1 MRSSGIGGQA
11 VMEGVMMKNKDRYA
25 VAVRK
30 PDKEIEVKV
39 SEYRSLGER
48 YPFFAIPIIRGMVA
62 FVESLIIGMKT
73 LTYSASFF
81 DDDQADK
88 KGKKKKNSESKEKA
102 VMAATIVLSIV
113 LAVGIFMI
121 GPYFISRA
129 LSKVIESEAL
139 LTLIEGLIRVV
150 LFLGYIIAISQMKE
164 IRRVFMYHGAEHKS
178 INCIESGLDLTAE
191 NAMKSSRFHKRCG
204 TSFLLVVMCISI
216 LLFMFIRADA
226 AWLRVLLR
234 ILLVPVIAG
243 ISYEF
248 IRLAGRSDNA
258 VVNVL
263 SKPGLWLQRLTT
275 REPDEDM
282 VECAIASVEAVFDWK
297 QYLEELKNGPAED
310 EKAEKTEE
318 GTKKDR
324 KDSKKKADRSE
335 RKEIPTQNLD
345 ESGDDDIDFLDYKFS
360 RTEGRKDAEVSEDE
374 AESAGSADDTESFE
388 SADTEAAEAYEAE
401 ETDGET
407 GDAAF
412 EEGADAADDSAEEQG
427 SYETEEESFERPGSL
442 MTPEEEE
449 DDEILKKLDKYFE
462 TRKKGK
468 KKQ

>member
-39 SEYRSLGER
+39 SEYKSLGEK
-48 YPFFAIPIIRGMVA
+48 YPFFALPIIRGMVA

-73 LTYSASFF
+73 LTFSAEFF
-81 DDDQADK
+81 DEEPGDK
-88 KGKKKKNSESKEKA
+88 KGSKKKEKNKSNDKVVTA
-102 VMAATIVLSIV
+102 VTIVLSIII
-113 LAVGIFMI
+113 AVGIFMI

-129 LSKVIESEAL
+129 LSKVIESEVV
-139 LTLIEGLIRVV
+139 LTLIEGVIRVI

-178 INCIESGLDLTAE
+178 INCIESGLELTVE

-216 LLFMFIRADA
+216 LLFMFIRVDA

-234 ILLVPVIAG
+234 VLLVPVIAG

-248 IRLAGRSDNA
+248 IKLAGRSDNA

-275 REPDEDM
+275 REPEADM
-282 VECAIASVEAVFDWK
+282 LECAITSVEAVFDWK
-297 QYLEELKNGPAED
+297 AYLEGAEESSKEDSEEVPEEKVSTKKNSKRSKNVKPLKD
-310 EKAEKTEE
+310 EKSVQPERLDEE
-318 GTKKDR
+318 GD
-324 KDSKKKADRSE
+324 
-335 RKEIPTQNLD
+335 D
-345 ESGDDDIDFLDYKFS
+345 EIDFLDFKFS
-360 RTEGRKDAEVSEDE
+360 RGEEKKTEENAQPEEAHLPSEETLESEE
-374 AESAGSADDTESFE
+374 AEIAEPSETE
-388 SADTEAAEAYEAE
+388 TE
-401 ETDGET
+401 DRKET
-407 GDAAF
+407 G
-412 EEGADAADDSAEEQG
+412 
-427 SYETEEESFERPGSL
+427 SYVETSPESGYM

-468 KKQ
+468 KGND